1 MCFRLIKRGD
11 LKAQCINYIHSQS
24 VNLVSD
30 ELHGDSLSIIAIEDV
45 LDKTNE
51 TSCWILATVVS
62 IDVGG
67 SGCYYASCKSCLR
80 KLKEKV
86 VICASIVVMYH
97 LHVIA
102 DYGTGYIGLIIWNQ
116 ETKLVVRK
124 SASEVKDLI
133 GVDQSVFNLLPASY
147 TNEAESD
154 VHFAVV
160 VSLSKD
166 SGSESIFECDV
177 ETPGKGVVVD
187 SNAGAAIDVVYSP
200 DV

>member
-1 MCFRLIKRGD
+1 
-11 LKAQCINYIHSQS
+11 
-24 VNLVSD
+24 
-30 ELHGDSLSIIAIEDV
+30 
-45 LDKTNE
+45 E

-160 VSLSKD
+160 VSLSK
-166 SGSESIFECDV
+166 
-177 ETPGKGVVVD
+177 
-187 SNAGAAIDVVYSP
+187 
-200 DV
+200 